1 MSLYVKNCLPHK
13 QRIDL
18 ANNDNIFESIFIE
31 IDKKEFETNKHIIIG
46 LIYKPPNTSVKQFY
60 EKFEK
65 LLSLIQIE
73 KNMHIYLE
81 TSIFVQKMN

>member
-18 ANNDNIFESIFIE
+18 ANNDNIFESLFIE
-31 IDKKEFETNKHIIIG
+31 IDKKEFDTHKNIVIG
-46 LIYKPPNTSVKQFY
+46 LIYKPPNTPVKQFN
-60 EKFEK
+60 EKLEK

-73 KNMHIYLE
+73 K
-81 TSIFVQKMN
+81 